1 MRLFICAVLLSA
13 CATAPGVERQPVKIY
28 VHKNESKG
36 FVRAQAQEAVPY
48 TDAEG
53 WIAMP
58 AADFSSLLGSC
69 HR

>member
-13 CATAPGVERQPVKIY
+13 CASVPETQPEPVKIY
-28 VHKNESKG
+28 VHKNESRG

-58 AADFSSLLGSC
+58 AADFSVLLGSC